1 MQPYALSQRES
12 ERRSKILGGNLWKVI
27 PLLTLPLAVYALF
40 NYLYGFFDLIV
51 VSFIGKNEVA
61 SIVFID
67 EIKNAIAA
75 FGVGIAAGGTVL
87 VARSYGAGNYD
98 DARRNASASF
108 AIAILVAVIVVLVVL
123 AFGEGILRLLNA
135 PPEIIEVG
143 LGYFNIQI
151 ITTAIMAIN
160 SVFIGLEKAK
170 GNTSLILWLNIV
182 AMIVKLALTATFVFG
197 LGKGTEYVALATLI
211 AQSSLMVVG
220 LIILF
225 NKNNSLRLSLKLMI
239 PKKTWVLPI
248 LSLSIPVFA
257 GKFLFS
263 MGKVL
268 VNSMAAF
275 YGPLAVAAFGIT
287 MKISSSVGTLGQ
299 VFEDSEIGIIG
310 QNLGNRNLKRARDT
324 YLISQLYSLSIS
336 ILGIIL
342 VSSFFDRI
350 VPLFTDTN
358 DTLYQAMLTDIFRLE
373 RFSMITSSTIAVIT
387 GMFIGFKRTNVAFFL
402 NIIRLF
408 IFRLPSLLIM
418 INADIG
424 YVALGY
430 TMLISNTMTAIVAVV
445 FLIIFLKRL
454 KLYGYM
460 DLRYL
465 G

>member
-12 ERRSKILGGNLWKVI
+12 ERRNKILGGNLWKVI

-87 VARSYGAGNYD
+87 VARSYGAGNFD

-239 PKKTWVLPI
+239 PKKTWFLPI